1 MDTTGRASLPYR
13 NFHPEG
19 AASGANP
26 PPPI

>member
-1 MDTTGRASLPYR
+1 MDTTGRASVPYR
-13 NFHPEG
+13 NFHQEG